1 MAYRKITD
9 IKDTIGMRAVFYAR
23 VSTAEEEQL
32 NAIELQIEENRNTI
46 IKNKWRKVDE
56 YIDRSKSG
64 TMVKGRDEYQ
74 RLYEDLLTDKF
85 DIVVIKDQERLQ
97 RNTKDW
103 YLFIDR

>member
-32 NAIELQIEENRNTI
+32 NAIELQIEENRGC
-46 IKNKWRKVDE
+46 IKDHGWKLVGE

-64 TMVKGRDEYQ
+64 TMVRVEMITRGSMRICM
-74 RLYEDLLTDKF
+74 R
-85 DIVVIKDQERLQ
+85 I
-97 RNTKDW
+97 
-103 YLFIDR
+103 YLIL